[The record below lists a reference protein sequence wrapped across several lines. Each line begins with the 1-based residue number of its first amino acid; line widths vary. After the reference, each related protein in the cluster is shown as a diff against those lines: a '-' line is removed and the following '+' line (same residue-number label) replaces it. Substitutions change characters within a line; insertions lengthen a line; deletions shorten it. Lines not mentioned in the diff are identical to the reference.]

1 MDGSNM
7 RPFPPAPPEPEWW
20 VPNSDIYISED
31 GRLVIGV
38 ELAAM
43 KKEVLVKRLT
53 CCHDLAGRLFCH
65 ESSHHADKML
75 APR

>member
-1 MDGSNM
+1 M
-7 RPFPPAPPEPEWW
+7 RPVLPDPPDPERWFPKT
-20 VPNSDIYISED
+20 DIYISED
-31 GRLVIGV
+31 GRLVIEV